1 MRENK
6 GGSGGSC
13 ECRVED
19 KGMAEWA
26 NNLFHIWSTCMTLFI
41 KGKC

>member
-19 KGMAEWA
+19 KGMAEWT
-26 NNLFHIWSTCMTLFI
+26 NNMRYTIR
-41 KGKC
+41 